1 MPYSKST
8 ERHAPSPRH
17 LRQMLA
23 AALIAAATVGG
34 ATTAALA
41 QRPPT
46 QANPLDRSDLGRS
59 KQDSNLKGHPVPPTV
74 TALDKLPIDRIKLP
88 AGFKAEVWAHGM
100 PGARSIIQGPKG
112 AYFVSTRN
120 IGRVYAVV
128 DKDGR
133 RDVKPLIQGLNMPN
147 GLAMKDG
154 ALYVFAV
161 NKVLRYDGIEDKL
174 DAVPQPVDLSDKFQ
188 LPGDAQHGWKYV
200 AWGPDGKLYVPVGA
214 NCNVCEISPATHGHI
229 RRYDPKDWS
238 YEIVARG
245 VRNTVGFDWHPVTKE
260 LWFTDNGRDWAGDNG
275 PNDELNRLPTGK
287 EGARFGFPYCHAQGI
302 PDPDIKVPNAC
313 DGVITAAALMGPHSA
328 ALGLKFYTGA
338 MFPAAYKNVMFIAR
352 HGSWNRTKKYGYDVV
367 VARPLPNGKAKVEP
381 FVTGLLDEANNAFFA
396 RPADI
401 FLMQDGS
408 LLFSDEYNGAF
419 YRISYSAPRA
429 PVTAAR

>member
-1 MPYSKST
+1 MLISSLPRSLQHQPRK
-8 ERHAPSPRH
+8 ARH
-17 LRQMLA
+17 LPRVA
-23 AALIAAATVGG
+23 AVIAIAALGLTATASV
-34 ATTAALA
+34 A

-46 QANPLDRSDLGRS
+46 QANPNDRSDLGRS
-59 KQDSNLKGHPVPPTV
+59 RQDPNLKGHPVPPTV
-74 TALDKLPIDRIKLP
+74 TPLDKLPVGRVKLP

-100 PGARSIIQGPKG
+100 PGARTIIQGPKG
-112 AYFVSTRN
+112 TYFVSTRN
-120 IGRVYAVV
+120 IGRVYAVF
-128 DKDGR
+128 DRGDTR
-133 RDVKPLIQGLNMPN
+133 EVKTIIQGLNMPN

-174 DAVPQPVDLSDKFQ
+174 DAVPQPVDLSDKFN

-238 YEIVARG
+238 YEIIARG

-260 LWFTDNGRDWAGDNG
+260 LWFTDNGRDWAGDSG
-275 PNDELNRLPTGK
+275 PQDELNRLPAGK

-302 PDPDIKVPNAC
+302 PDPDLKVPNSC
-313 DGVITAAALMGPHSA
+313 DGVITAAALMGPHAA

-338 MFPAAYKNVMFIAR
+338 MFPAAYRNAMFIAR
-352 HGSWNRTKKYGYDVV
+352 HGSWNKSKKFGYDVV

-381 FVTGLLDEANNAFFA
+381 FLSGWLDEAENQFHA

-401 FLMQDGS
+401 HLMKDGS
-408 LLFSDEYNGAF
+408 LLVSDEYNGAF
-419 YRISYSAPRA
+419 YRISYGAA
-429 PVTAAR
+429 KTASR

>member
-1 MPYSKST
+1 MPRS
-8 ERHAPSPRH
+8 ELPRAVQRPIRH
-17 LRQMLA
+17 LAA
-23 AALIAAATVGG
+23 AALIA
-34 ATTAALA
+34 TTALGLTAPISLA

-59 KQDSNLKGHPVPPTV
+59 NQDANLKGHPVPPTV
-74 TALDKLPIDRIKLP
+74 TALDKLPVAKIKLP
-88 AGFKAEVWAHGM
+88 AGFKAEVWAHRM
-100 PGARSIIQGPKG
+100 PGARTIIQAPKG
-112 AYFVSTRN
+112 TYFVSTRN
-120 IGRVYAVV
+120 IGRVYAVL
-128 DKDGR
+128 DRDGKR
-133 RDVKPLIQGLNMPN
+133 EVKTIIQGLNMPN

-214 NCNVCEISPATHGHI
+214 NCNVCEVSPATHDHI

-238 YEIVARG
+238 YEIIARG

-275 PNDELNRLPTGK
+275 PQDELNRLPKGK
-287 EGARFGFPYCHAQGI
+287 DGARFGFPYCHAMGI
-302 PDPDIKVPNAC
+302 TDPDIPIPNAC
-313 DGVITAAALMGPHSA
+313 DGVILPAALMGPHAA
-328 ALGLKFYTGA
+328 ALGLKFYTGT
-338 MFPAAYKNVMFIAR
+338 MFPASYRNVMFIAR
-352 HGSWNRTKKYGYDVV
+352 HGSWNRTKKFGYDVV

-381 FVTGLLDEANNAFFA
+381 FLSGWLDEAENQFHA

-408 LLFSDEYNGAF
+408 LLVSDEYNGAF
-419 YRISYSAPRA
+419 YRISYGAPRIA
-429 PVTAAR
+429 GR